1 MDKQSIKSATVLT
14 PKQLSER
21 WQISLAKVYEDNN
34 AGLLPRLSSN
44 KNRFPVV
51 AIEEMEKELSFDKEN
66 ISTPRERR
74 YKRELED
81 QQRLLNQ
88 KDEEITKLKSAIA
101 KVQSFTTQLV
111 FNIVDEEQ

>member
-1 MDKQSIKSATVLT
+1 MMDKSLIEKSTVLT

-34 AGLLPRLSSN
+34 TGLLPRLSSN

-51 AIEEMEKELSFDKEN
+51 AIEEMEQEPSFDKEN

-81 QQRLLNQ
+81 QQRLLTQ
-88 KDEEITKLKSAIA
+88 RDEEIAKLRTAIA

-111 FNIVDEEQ
+111 FNIVAE

>member
-1 MDKQSIKSATVLT
+1 MDKSLIEKPTVLT

-34 AGLLPRLSSN
+34 TGLLPRLSSN
-44 KNRFPVV
+44 KNRFPLV
-51 AIEEMEKELSFDKEN
+51 AIEEMEKEPLFDKEN

-88 KDEEITKLKSAIA
+88 KDEEIAKLKSAIA
-101 KVQSFTTQLV
+101 KVQSFTTQVV
-111 FNIVDEEQ
+111 FSITDEE